1 MKTKTIFHTNRLFS
15 FAVQLVF
22 LKYLMSSEKKFW
34 NVLTGFN
41 FVCLDPTF
49 SLMKVHFNGH
59 PLLLNFYVF
68 QKTRLQVFKDKL
80 VKLEGKKT

>member
-15 FAVQLVF
+15 SAVQLVF
-22 LKYLMSSEKKFW
+22 LKYLIPSKKKFW

-49 SLMKVHFNGH
+49 SLMKVHVNGH
-59 PLLLNFYVF
+59 PLLLNFLCFSEDTSPV
-68 QKTRLQVFKDKL
+68 LKDKR
-80 VKLEGKKT
+80 VKLKGKKT

>member
-1 MKTKTIFHTNRLFS
+1 MKPKTIFHTNRLFS

-22 LKYLMSSEKKFW
+22 LKYLIPSKKKFW
-34 NVLTGFN
+34 NVLTGFH

-49 SLMKVHFNGH
+49 SLMKGHINGH

-68 QKTRLQVFKDKL
+68 QKTRLQFL
-80 VKLEGKKT
+80 KTNL